1 MKKVYL
7 IAVIFA
13 LVAGFATYFFASEI
27 DKKTTIKDA
36 DTVTVYVPVNDM
48 AKNSTITQD
57 MFEEDAG
64 YFVTK
69 TVVSADVDVDNVATK
84 QEDLVDKVTVETLYA
99 NEPINKKRLE
109 DVNGADVA
117 LSIKLPKGKVAY
129 SFSAGSVTSVDGYIN
144 EGDTVDVLVYDGES
158 GKAKVAYKNLPIMRV
173 STATASKNASANGS
187 AITDY
192 STLTVS
198 VTEKQALALYK
209 IENENSFKLVLKHR
223 ENETTTQPA
232 TEQQTEQQ
240 TQN

>member
-48 AKNSTITQD
+48 PKNSTITQD
-57 MFEEDAG
+57 MFAQDAG

-69 TVVSADVDVDNVATK
+69 TVVSADVDAENVATQ

-129 SFSAGSVTSVDGYIN
+129 SFNAGSVTSVDGYIS
-144 EGDTVDVLVYDGES
+144 EGDTVDVLVYDGET
-158 GKAKVAYKNLPIMRV
+158 GKAKVAYKNLPILRV
-173 STATASKNASANGS
+173 SSATASKNASASGS

-192 STLTVS
+192 STLTVP

-209 IENENSFKLVLKHR
+209 IENEGSFKLVLKHR
-223 ENETTTQPA
+223 ENETTTQPT